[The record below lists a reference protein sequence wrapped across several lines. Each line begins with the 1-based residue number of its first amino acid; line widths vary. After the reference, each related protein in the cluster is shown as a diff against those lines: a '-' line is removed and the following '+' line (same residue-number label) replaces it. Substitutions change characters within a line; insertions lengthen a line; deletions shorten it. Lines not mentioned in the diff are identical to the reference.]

1 MGRKT
6 GRGND
11 IGGRGRLMILRRV
24 VAHFRKQEWTAI
36 AIDLVIVVAGVFIGL
51 QVANWNTA
59 RQARADE
66 RVFIQRLHDDV
77 VQAEA
82 KSARLRER
90 RFTQSKAIIEGMAV
104 IFGERERK
112 DLSEEEC
119 LYLAFSHD
127 YVLTAPAIPAFDE
140 LLSSGRLNI
149 VRDRELKRSLAR
161 FQQSLEVLS
170 YWRSWGTR
178 EQHTLPDKYP
188 ALIKVRSYFDE
199 GRGEVWS
206 QAICDAEGMREN
218 QRFLNNLSENADSF
232 DGFVRDALAP
242 WNDSLSELHR
252 RLDEILAIDHG
263 TTP

>member
-1 MGRKT
+1 
-6 GRGND
+6 
-11 IGGRGRLMILRRV
+11 MILRRLTEHV
-24 VAHFRKQEWTAI
+24 KAQNWFAVALDF
-36 AIDLVIVVAGVFIGL
+36 LIVVTGVFIGI
-51 QVANWNTA
+51 QVSNWNAA
-59 RQARADE
+59 RLARADE

-77 VQAEA
+77 VEAEA

-90 RFTQSKAIIEGMAV
+90 RFAQSKAIIEGMAV

-112 DLSEEEC
+112 DFSEEEC

-127 YVLTAPAIPAFDE
+127 YVLTAPAIPSFDE

-149 VRDRELKRSLAR
+149 VRDRELKRALAS

-188 ALIKVRSYFDE
+188 TLIKVQSYFDE
-199 GRGEVWS
+199 ERDEVWS
-206 QAICDAEGMREN
+206 RAICDADGMREN
-218 QRFLNNLSENADSF
+218 QRFLNNLSENADTF

-242 WNDSLSELHR
+242 WNDNLSELHR
-252 RLDEILAIDHG
+252 QLDEILAIDHG
-263 TTP
+263 SAP

>member
-1 MGRKT
+1 
-6 GRGND
+6 
-11 IGGRGRLMILRRV
+11 MILRRLTEHV
-24 VAHFRKQEWTAI
+24 KAQNWFAVGVDF
-36 AIDLVIVVAGVFIGL
+36 VIVVVGVFIGL
-51 QVANWNTA
+51 QVANWSAA

-77 VQAEA
+77 VEAEA

-90 RFTQSKAIIEGMAV
+90 RFAQSKGIIEGMAV

-119 LYLAFSHD
+119 VYLAFSHD
-127 YVLTAPAIPAFDE
+127 YVLTAPAIPSFDE

-149 VRDRELKRSLAR
+149 VRDRELKRALAS

-188 ALIKVRSYFDE
+188 ALIKVQSYFDE

-206 QAICDAEGMREN
+206 RATCDADGMREN

-242 WNDSLSELHR
+242 WNDNLSELHH
-252 RLDEILAIDHG
+252 RLDEILTIDHG
-263 TTP
+263 TAP